1 MVDTWSEKEFTD
13 YMKQF
18 KLDELTGQQ
27 KQALMQSVVGPR
39 PICFASTVNTKG
51 EVNLSPFSFF
61 NMFSID
67 PPVCV
72 FSPSRRLRDGT
83 TKHTLENI
91 KETMEVVINVV
102 NYSMVYQTSLASCE
116 YPQGI
121 NEFIK
126 AGFTMVPS
134 EVVRPPRVAESPV
147 QMECTV
153 RQIIAIDE
161 KPGSGNLVIADVK
174 RIHVS
179 ESVFDDQ
186 GRVDPNRLDLVA
198 RMGGDWYARIT
209 PESLFEVPKPNVK
222 LGIGMDKLPLLIQET
237 PLLSS
242 NEKAALANIETL
254 QVPEEGFLDQFP
266 ALKEM
271 VVRGLNPNELILAM
285 MRYSL
290 EKKDVITAW
299 KLASFIKE
307 S

>member
-1 MVDTWSEKEFTD
+1 
-13 YMKQF
+13 
-18 KLDELTGQQ
+18 
-27 KQALMQSVVGPR
+27 MQSVVGPR

-126 AGFTMVPS
+126 AGYTMVPS

-153 RQIIAIDE
+153 
-161 KPGSGNLVIADVK
+161 
-174 RIHVS
+174 
-179 ESVFDDQ
+179 
-186 GRVDPNRLDLVA
+186 
-198 RMGGDWYARIT
+198 
-209 PESLFEVPKPNVK
+209 
-222 LGIGMDKLPLLIQET
+222 
-237 PLLSS
+237 
-242 NEKAALANIETL
+242 
-254 QVPEEGFLDQFP
+254 
-266 ALKEM
+266 
-271 VVRGLNPNELILAM
+271 
-285 MRYSL
+285 
-290 EKKDVITAW
+290 
-299 KLASFIKE
+299 
-307 S
+307 

>member
-1 MVDTWSEKEFTD
+1 
-13 YMKQF
+13 MKRF
-18 KLDELTGQQ
+18 ILDELTGQQ

-39 PICFASTVNTKG
+39 PICFASTVNEKG

-102 NYSMVYQTSLASCE
+102 NYPMVWQTSLASCE

-126 AGFTMVPS
+126 AGFTTVPS

-153 RQIIAIDE
+153 RQIIPIDE

-174 RIHVS
+174 RVHIN

-198 RMGGDWYARIT
+198 RLGGDWYARIT
-209 PESLFEVPKPNVK
+209 PESLFEVAKPNVK
-222 LGIGMDKLPLLIQET
+222 LGIGMDRLPSLIQDT
-237 PLLSS
+237 PSLTP
-242 NEKAALANIETL
+242 NEKAALANVES
-254 QVPEEGFLDQFP
+254 VPDTEDGFLDQFP

-271 VVRGLNPNELILAM
+271 LIRDLNPNELILAM

-290 EKKDVITAW
+290 EKKDVVTAW